1 MAEQATQVE
10 ETTEDNVEDTEP
22 RSGGLMR
29 TVRVAAFLIAVIGVE
44 CAVAIMIVPSAEETA
59 EAAKSMF
66 EGDSGIKLPEEDE
79 GVEEKE
85 VEDTD
90 EVMFGEF
97 HVSVFR
103 PESQTTIRIDFEL
116 YGTVLAENVID
127 FEERLAENEH
137 RLREQVI
144 VTFRAIDMTDL
155 ADAGLGLIKRKI
167 LETTNRTLGKAIV
180 KEVIFSDFSFVEQ

>member
-1 MAEQATQVE
+1 MAEEATRVE
-10 ETTEDNVEDTEP
+10 ETTEDNVEAAEP

-29 TVRVAAFLIAVIGVE
+29 TIRVAAFLIAVIGVE
-44 CAVAIMIVPSAEETA
+44 CAIAIMIVPSAEETA

-66 EGDSGIKLPEEDE
+66 EGDGGIKLPEEDE
-79 GVEEKE
+79 GVEEDE
-85 VEDTD
+85 VEAAV

-103 PESQTTIRIDFEL
+103 PESQSTIRIDFQL
-116 YGTVLAENVID
+116 YGTVLADSQME

-144 VTFRAIDMTDL
+144 VTLRAVDMTDL